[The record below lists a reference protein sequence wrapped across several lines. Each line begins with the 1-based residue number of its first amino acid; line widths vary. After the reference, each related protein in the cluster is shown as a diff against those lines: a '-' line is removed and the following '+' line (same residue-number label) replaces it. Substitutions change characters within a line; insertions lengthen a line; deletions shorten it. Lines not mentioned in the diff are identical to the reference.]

1 MLNVHIH
8 IYIYTV
14 NICIHIIINHNYA
27 LLPSRPKLIWE
38 VPIFQIYGGR
48 VIINQKPSTKYPHKQ
63 HLVNLSRTSGRA
75 LS

>member
-1 MLNVHIH
+1 MLFFH
-8 IYIYTV
+8 
-14 NICIHIIINHNYA
+14 
-27 LLPSRPKLIWE
+27 LLLTIRPKLIWE

-48 VIINQKPSTKYPHKQ
+48 VIIINQKPSTEYPHKQ